1 MNPMLVSTAVTP
13 IVWGTTYAVTSEFLP
28 DDRPLLAAALRALPA
43 GLVLLAVTRALP
55 RGAWWWKAAVLGTLN
70 IGVFFAMLF
79 FAAYRLPGGVAAVL
93 GATGP
98 LLTVGLSAALLR
110 IRPST
115 IAIGAGLL
123 GVLGVSL
130 VVLRPDAHLDLLGIL
145 AGLVGTASMA
155 TGTVLTKR
163 WGRPAGI
170 GALPFT
176 AWQLTAGGLLLAPVA
191 LAAEGLPATLTGTN
205 LAGYGY
211 LATAGTALA
220 YWLWFRG
227 IAALPATS
235 VAFLALLSPI
245 TAAVLGW
252 LALGQTLRPVQVVGL
267 VVALAGT
274 LLGQLSN
281 GATGRAAVPVS
292 GLVRR
297 PVGVCANL
305 DLAPP
310 AATTISTARD
320 LVCRPGAGELD
331 CSNGERRPHGER
343 QGVPRPGGD
352 AIRDVVG
359 AGDRRHTGHVD
370 HPGRADR
377 RR

>member
-1 MNPMLVSTAVTP
+1 MNRMLVSTAVTP
-13 IVWGTTYAVTSEFLP
+13 IVWGTTYAVTSELLP
-28 DDRPLLAAALRALPA
+28 DNRPLLAAALRALPA
-43 GLVLLAVTRALP
+43 GLVLLAVTRLLP
-55 RGAWWWKAAVLGTLN
+55 RGSWWWKAAVLGTLN

-98 LLTVGLSAALLR
+98 LLTVALSAALLR
-110 IRPST
+110 IRPT
-115 IAIGAGLL
+115 MIAVGAGLL
-123 GVLGVSL
+123 GVLGVSF
-130 VVLRPDAHLDLLGIL
+130 VVLRPDAQLDLLGIL
-145 AGLVGTASMA
+145 AGLIGTASMA

-163 WGRPAGI
+163 WGRPDGV

-191 LAAEGLPATLTGTN
+191 LVAEGLPAALTGTH

-211 LATAGTALA
+211 LATVGTALA

-252 LALGQTLRPVQVVGL
+252 LALSQTLRPVQVLGL

-274 LLGQLSN
+274 LLGQLP
-281 GATGRAAVPVS
+281 GHPRVGLAARATPSRTTPTAPRSPVAS
-292 GLVRR
+292 
-297 PVGVCANL
+297 
-305 DLAPP
+305 
-310 AATTISTARD
+310 
-320 LVCRPGAGELD
+320 
-331 CSNGERRPHGER
+331 
-343 QGVPRPGGD
+343 
-352 AIRDVVG
+352 
-359 AGDRRHTGHVD
+359 
-370 HPGRADR
+370 
-377 RR
+377 

>member
-1 MNPMLVSTAVTP
+1 MNRMLVSTAITP
-13 IVWGTTYAVTSEFLP
+13 IVWGTTYAVTSELLP
-28 DDRPLLAAALRALPA
+28 DNRPLLAAALRALPA
-43 GLVLLAVTRALP
+43 GLVLLAVTRLLP
-55 RGAWWWKAAVLGTLN
+55 RGSWWWKAAVLGTLN

-79 FAAYRLPGGVAAVL
+79 YAAYRLPGGVAAVL

-110 IRPST
+110 IRPT
-115 IAIGAGLL
+115 MIAVGAGLL
-123 GVLGVSL
+123 GVLGVSF
-130 VVLRPDAHLDLLGIL
+130 VVLRPDAQLDLLGIL
-145 AGLVGTASMA
+145 AGLFGTASMA

-163 WGRPAGI
+163 WGRPDGV

-191 LAAEGLPATLTGTN
+191 LVAEGLPAALTGTH

-211 LATAGTALA
+211 LATVGTALA

-252 LALGQTLRPVQVVGL
+252 LALSQTLRPVQVLGL

-274 LLGQLSN
+274 LLGQLP
-281 GATGRAAVPVS
+281 GHPRIGLAAQATPSRTTPTAPRSPVAS
-292 GLVRR
+292 
-297 PVGVCANL
+297 
-305 DLAPP
+305 
-310 AATTISTARD
+310 
-320 LVCRPGAGELD
+320 
-331 CSNGERRPHGER
+331 
-343 QGVPRPGGD
+343 
-352 AIRDVVG
+352 
-359 AGDRRHTGHVD
+359 
-370 HPGRADR
+370 
-377 RR
+377 